1 MTDERVKAL
10 EAEVDELRAKVARAN
25 RLAAE
30 WIYDSEPAHGFGMEL
45 DAALADAHCE
55 GGE

>member
-30 WIYDSEPAHGFGMEL
+30 WIYDPEPAHGFGMEL
-45 DAALADAHCE
+45 DAALTVRASK